1 MDSSLARSPSF
12 HHVLLNSTR
21 WFVCNPDRQ
30 THMSR
35 DILAAGHRF
44 LGIGSILTQSESF
57 FNCPARV
64 KVITGLRLVALNI
77 RHFSNTTF
85 LDCKRFIP
93 ALSECDG
100 TNITMIAN
108 NCPSLN
114 ETSYSKFTN
123 FLTAESPVSPT
134 ETAWIEL
141 RDGWGL
147 VFRLEDTDTPGE
159 ERWKWAWPDSDWSKQ
174 RGQVSDGAADPTP
187 MCMNIIFQS
196 TF

>member
-21 WFVCNPDRQ
+21 RFVCNPDRQ
-30 THMSR
+30 THTSR

-57 FNCPARV
+57 FNCPARA

-77 RHFSNTTF
+77 RHISNTMF

-108 NCPSLN
+108 KCPSLN

-141 RDGWGL
+141 WDGWGR
-147 VFRLEDTDTPGE
+147 VFRLEDMETPGE
-159 ERWKWAWPDSDWSKQ
+159 ER
-174 RGQVSDGAADPTP
+174 
-187 MCMNIIFQS
+187 
-196 TF
+196 